1 MSLTNATT
9 LGWLVPGLSGTGAET
24 RVVFDI
30 RANGVNAGYNVAVP
44 YASEAEML
52 SKTLDELIEASRA
65 KLIAEHPNLI

>member
-1 MSLTNATT
+1 MSLTATNMT
-9 LGWLVPGLSGTGAET
+9 WLIPGVSGTGAET

-30 RANGVNAGYNVAVP
+30 RSNGVNAGYNVAVA